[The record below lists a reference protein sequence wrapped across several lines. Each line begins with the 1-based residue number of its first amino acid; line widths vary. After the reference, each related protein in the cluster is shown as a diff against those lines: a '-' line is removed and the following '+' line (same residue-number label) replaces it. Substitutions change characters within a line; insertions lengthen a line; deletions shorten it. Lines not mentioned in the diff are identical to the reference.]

1 MSRSD
6 GGGSPASKDSGQ
18 VQRALADLDGES
30 DASSVASVRGL
41 VDGVVITS
49 DHEMFIHAV
58 CHYCCVRFASSFTFT
73 IILPSLSGP
82 GDGRCR
88 TNLGSLSEVYLGLF
102 ATVKGQWTQVV
113 SGNT

>member
-58 CHYCCVRFASSFTFT
+58 CHYCCVRFASSFTFIHHHFT
-73 IILPSLSGP
+73 ISFRAWRWKVQDESWQP
-82 GDGRCR
+82 
-88 TNLGSLSEVYLGLF
+88 
-102 ATVKGQWTQVV
+102 Q
-113 SGNT
+113 

>member
-58 CHYCCVRFASSFTFT
+58 CIRLPLLLCAICIIIHIHHHFT
-73 IILPSLSGP
+73 ISFRAWRWKVQDESWQP
-82 GDGRCR
+82 
-88 TNLGSLSEVYLGLF
+88 
-102 ATVKGQWTQVV
+102 Q
-113 SGNT
+113 

>member
-41 VDGVVITS
+41 VAGLK
-49 DHEMFIHAV
+49 DH
-58 CHYCCVRFASSFTFT
+58 
-73 IILPSLSGP
+73 
-82 GDGRCR
+82 
-88 TNLGSLSEVYLGLF
+88 
-102 ATVKGQWTQVV
+102 K
-113 SGNT
+113 